1 MNFTSVIGKALEGLT
16 VAANNVDTAISN
28 YKAAKTDTGKAIAV
42 AESLVTFFEEL
53 AKIGL

>member
-16 VAANNVDTAISN
+16 VAASNVDTAISN
-28 YKAAKTDTGKAIAV
+28 YKAAKSDTGKAIAV
-42 AESLVTFFEEL
+42 ADSLVTFFEEL